1 MSQQTDECPFC
12 RKHFTYAEFT
22 YVHQKLNGACASD
35 FVVAPSAARTEQHP
49 PAADLQADDG
59 YFGILLDQA
68 SKPLAAFAVAAPATR
83 RDCQRAPARRSFA
96 RCKFKPIGSAGS
108 PQLHQGGRPLQPLH
122 VQRHAAAR

>member
-1 MSQQTDECPFC
+1 MSQQTEECPFC

-68 SKPLAAFAVAAPATR
+68 SKPLGLQWQPPRRSRNSTR
-83 RDCQRAPARRSFA
+83 LPART
-96 RCKFKPIGSAGS
+96 SA
-108 PQLHQGGRPLQPLH
+108 
-122 VQRHAAAR
+122 